1 MLKHIERQAR
11 RALALP
17 TAPQGALPSAT
28 AEHPMQTPAT
38 SAPDTEPSVQKP
50 RVVIIGGG
58 FAGIAAARALKGN
71 EVDVVVIDR
80 TNHHLFQ
87 PLLYQVATA
96 TLAPSDIAVP
106 IRWIL
111 RKYDNVRVL
120 MGEVTGIDIEARR
133 VTLDHGTR
141 AESYDY
147 LVVAAGARHAYFGHD
162 EWEAKAP
169 GLKSLDDALEIRHRF
184 LQAFEQAEKCEDP
197 AEREALQTIVIIGGG
212 PTGVELAGLMATIAR
227 DVMHDDFRC
236 IDTRQTRVILLE
248 GGSRILPAFPENLS
262 AEALHDVAE
271 LGVDIRLNSI
281 VTRIEDG
288 AVYVGE
294 ERIATRSV
302 FWAAGNA
309 ASPLGRLLGA
319 PLDKVGRVE
328 VEPDLSIPGHPEV
341 FVTGDLAA
349 FTRPDGR
356 LVPGVAPAANQMGG
370 FAAKNILRS
379 VRHQARAPFRYFN
392 KGDLATI
399 GRHRAVAD
407 FGAIDFTGVPAWLLW
422 LFVHIMYLVGF
433 RNRVTVLIQW
443 AWAYFAYQ
451 RGSRLITGGAFR
463 GRRGAGGEKERSV
476 KAA

>member
-1 MLKHIERQAR
+1 MLRRIHQKAR
-11 RALALP
+11 RVL
-17 TAPQGALPSAT
+17 ALPSAT
-28 AEHPMQTPAT
+28 AEHPSPESKAPSDPPAN
-38 SAPDTEPSVQKP
+38 SAPSSERSVKKP

-71 EVDVVVIDR
+71 EVEVVLIDR

-111 RKYDNVRVL
+111 RHHENVRVA
-120 MGEVTGIDIEARR
+120 MGEVTHIDTAACR
-133 VTLDHGTR
+133 VELDHGS
-141 AESYDY
+141 AEESYDF

-162 EWEAKAP
+162 EWEANAP

-184 LQAFEQAEKCEDP
+184 LKAFEEAERCTDP

-212 PTGVELAGLMATIAR
+212 PTGVELAGLMTTIAR
-227 DVMHDDFRC
+227 DVMHDDFRR
-236 IDTRQTRVILLE
+236 IDTRQTKVILLE
-248 GGSRILPAFPENLS
+248 GGSRILPAFDEHLS
-262 AEALHDVAE
+262 AEAFHDVAE

-288 AVYVGE
+288 AVYVGD

-309 ASPLGRLLGA
+309 ASPLGSLLGA
-319 PLDKVGRVE
+319 PLDKAGRVQ
-328 VEPDLSIPGHPEV
+328 VQSDLSVPGHPEI
-341 FVTGDLAA
+341 FVAGDLAA
-349 FTRPDGR
+349 FVREDGR
-356 LVPGVAPAANQMGG
+356 PVPSVAPAANQMGS
-370 FAAKNILRS
+370 FAAKNILRT
-379 VRHQARAPFRYFN
+379 VRHQERRDFRYFN

-399 GRHRAVAD
+399 GRHRAVAA
-407 FGAIDFTGVPAWLLW
+407 FGKLDFTGIPAWLLW

-463 GRRGAGGEKERSV
+463 GQRRAAGTPERSV
-476 KAA
+476 KVA

>member
-1 MLKHIERQAR
+1 MTLETGTHRPK
-11 RALALP
+11 
-17 TAPQGALPSAT
+17 
-28 AEHPMQTPAT
+28 
-38 SAPDTEPSVQKP
+38 
-50 RVVIIGGG
+50 VVIIGGG
-58 FAGIAAARALKGN
+58 FAGIAAARALRGG

-106 IRWIL
+106 IRWVL
-111 RKYDNVRVL
+111 RKYDNVRVV
-120 MGEVTGIDIEARR
+120 MGDVTAIDVSQRR
-133 VTLDHGTR
+133 VVLDRGER
-141 AESYDY
+141 EERYDY
-147 LVVAAGARHAYFGHD
+147 LIVAAGARHAYFGHD

-184 LQAFEQAEKCEDP
+184 LQAFEEAEKCGDP
-197 AEREALQTIVIIGGG
+197 AEREALQTIVIVGGG

-236 IDTRQTRVILLE
+236 IDTRRTRVILLE
-248 GGSRILPAFPENLS
+248 GGDRILPAFPAHLS

-271 LGVDIRLNSI
+271 LGVEIRLNSI

-288 AVYVGE
+288 AVFVGDQ
-294 ERIATRSV
+294 RIATRSV

-309 ASPLGRLLGA
+309 ASPLGAQLGA
-319 PLDKVGRVE
+319 PLDRAGRVE
-328 VEPDLSIPGHPEV
+328 VAPDLSVPGHPEV
-341 FVTGDLAA
+341 FVVGDLASV
-349 FTRPDGR
+349 RRDDGR
-356 LVPGVAPAANQMGG
+356 AVPAVAPAANQEGTW
-370 FAAKNILRS
+370 AARNILRT
-379 VRHQARAPFRYFN
+379 VRRQERRPFRYFN

-407 FGAIDFTGVPAWLLW
+407 FGAIDFTGIPAWLLW

-463 GRRGAGGEKERSV
+463 GRRGVKEEEAGHSV
-476 KAA
+476 KVA

>member
-1 MLKHIERQAR
+1 MFR
-11 RALALP
+11 RIRA
-17 TAPQGALPSAT
+17 TAKRTLTLPSAVAVESSSNPT
-28 AEHPMQTPAT
+28 NATP
-38 SAPDTEPSVQKP
+38 EPSMQRPK
-50 RVVIIGGG
+50 VVIIGGG
-58 FAGIAAARALKGN
+58 FAGIAAARTFKGD

-80 TNHHLFQ
+80 NNHHVFQ

-111 RKYDNVRVL
+111 RKQENVHVV
-120 MGEVTGIDIEARR
+120 MGEVTAIDVAGRQVE
-133 VTLDHGTR
+133 LDHGAR
-141 AESYDY
+141 IESYDF
-147 LVVAAGARHAYFGHD
+147 LVVASGARHAYFGHD
-162 EWEAKAP
+162 EWEANAP

-184 LQAFEQAEKCEDP
+184 LQTFELAEKCDDP
-197 AEREALQTIVIIGGG
+197 KEREALQTIVIIGGG

-227 DVMHDDFRC
+227 DVMHDDFRR
-236 IDTRQTRVILLE
+236 IDTRETRVILLE
-248 GGSRILPAFPENLS
+248 GGNRILPAFPENLS
-262 AEALHDVAE
+262 AEAVHDVAE
-271 LGVDIRLNSI
+271 LGVEIRLNSI
-281 VTRIEDG
+281 VTHIEDG

-294 ERIATRSV
+294 EKIPTRSV

-309 ASPLGRLLGA
+309 ASPLGRMLGVEVDRA
-319 PLDKVGRVE
+319 GRVI

-341 FVTGDLAA
+341 FVAGDLAA
-349 FTRPDGR
+349 VQRGEGKM
-356 LVPGVAPAANQMGG
+356 VPAVAPAANQEGTW
-370 FAAKNILRS
+370 AAKNILRT
-379 VRHQARAPFRYFN
+379 VRNQERKPFRYFN

-407 FGAIDFTGVPAWLLW
+407 FGSVDFTGVPAWLLW

-451 RGSRLITGGAFR
+451 RGSRLIVGSAFR
-463 GRRGAGGEKERSV
+463 GRRGVAGEKERSV

>member
-1 MLKHIERQAR
+1 
-11 RALALP
+11 
-17 TAPQGALPSAT
+17 
-28 AEHPMQTPAT
+28 MQR
-38 SAPDTEPSVQKP
+38 P

-58 FAGIAAARALKGN
+58 FAGIAAARALRGG

-111 RKYDNVRVL
+111 RRYENVRVV
-120 MGEVTGIDIEARR
+120 MGEVTGIDVAQRR
-133 VTLDHGTR
+133 VELDRGAR
-141 AESYDY
+141 EERYDF
-147 LVVAAGARHAYFGHD
+147 LIVAAGARHAYFGHD
-162 EWEAKAP
+162 EWEARAP

-184 LQAFEQAEKCEDP
+184 LQAFEEAEKCEDP

-227 DVMHDDFRC
+227 DVMHDDFRR
-236 IDTRQTRVILLE
+236 IDTRKTRVILLE
-248 GGSRILPAFPENLS
+248 GGDRILPAFPEHLS

-271 LGVDIRLNSI
+271 LGVEIRLNSI

-288 AVYVGE
+288 AVYVGDQ
-294 ERIATRSV
+294 RIATRSV

-319 PLDKVGRVE
+319 PLDRAGRVE
-328 VEPDLSIPGHPEV
+328 VAPDLSIPGHPEV
-341 FVTGDLAA
+341 FVVGDLAA
-349 FTRPDGR
+349 VQRDDGR
-356 LVPGVAPAANQMGG
+356 PVPAVAPAANQEGSW
-370 FAAKNILRS
+370 AARNILRTL
-379 VRHQARAPFRYFN
+379 RRQERRPFRYFN

-407 FGAIDFTGVPAWLLW
+407 FGRIDFTGIPAWLLW

-463 GRRGAGGEKERSV
+463 GRRGAGVQDEPTVR
-476 KAA
+476 AA

>member
-1 MLKHIERQAR
+1 MTLES
-11 RALALP
+11 
-17 TAPQGALPSAT
+17 GAHRP
-28 AEHPMQTPAT
+28 
-38 SAPDTEPSVQKP
+38 K
-50 RVVIIGGG
+50 VVIIGGG
-58 FAGIAAARALKGN
+58 FAGIAAARTLRGG
-71 EVDVVVIDR
+71 EVDVLVIDR

-106 IRWIL
+106 IRWLL
-111 RKYDNVRVL
+111 RKYENVRVV
-120 MGEVTGIDIEARR
+120 MGEVTGIDVAARR
-133 VTLDHGTR
+133 VEIDGGER
-141 AESYDY
+141 VERYDY
-147 LVVAAGARHAYFGHD
+147 LIVAAGSRHAYFGHD
-162 EWEAKAP
+162 EWEANAP

-184 LQAFEQAEKCEDP
+184 LQAFEEAEKCTDP

-236 IDTRQTRVILLE
+236 IDTRRTRVILLE
-248 GGSRILPAFPENLS
+248 GGNRILPAFPAHLS
-262 AEALHDVAE
+262 AEALHDLAE
-271 LGVDIRLNSI
+271 LGVEIRLNSI
-281 VTRIEDG
+281 VTRIENG
-288 AVYVGE
+288 AVYVGD

-309 ASPLGRLLGA
+309 ASPLGRFLGA
-319 PLDKVGRVE
+319 PLDRAGRVE
-328 VEPDLSIPGHPEV
+328 VAPDLSVPGHPEV
-341 FVTGDLAA
+341 FVVGDLAWVRRA
-349 FTRPDGR
+349 DGR
-356 LVPGVAPAANQMGG
+356 AVPAVAPAANQEGRW
-370 FAAKNILRS
+370 AARNILRS
-379 VRHQARAPFRYFN
+379 VRRQEREAFRYFN

-407 FGAIDFTGVPAWLLW
+407 FGRIDFTGIPAWLLW

-463 GRRGAGGEKERSV
+463 GRRGVREEDAVRNV
-476 KAA
+476 KVA

>member
-1 MLKHIERQAR
+1 MLKHIQHRAR
-11 RALALP
+11 RVLALP
-17 TAPQGALPSAT
+17 TAT
-28 AEHPMQTPAT
+28 AEHLIPEAT
-38 SAPDTEPSVQKP
+38 SAPDYPANSAPSSEPAVKKP
-50 RVVIIGGG
+50 KVVIIGGG

-71 EVDVVVIDR
+71 EVEVVLIDR

-111 RKYDNVRVL
+111 RHHENVRVA
-120 MGEVTGIDIEARR
+120 MGDVTHIDTASRR
-133 VTLDHGTR
+133 VILDNGGGE
-141 AESYDY
+141 ESYDF

-162 EWEAKAP
+162 EWEANAP
-169 GLKSLDDALEIRHRF
+169 GLKSLDDALEVRHRF
-184 LQAFEQAEKCEDP
+184 LQAFEQAEQCTDP
-197 AEREALQTIVIIGGG
+197 VERDALQTIVIIGGG

-227 DVMHDDFRC
+227 DVMHDDFRR
-236 IDTRQTRVILLE
+236 IDTRQTKVILLE
-248 GGSRILPAFPENLS
+248 GGNRILPAFDEHLS

-281 VTRIEDG
+281 VTRIDDG
-288 AVYVGE
+288 AVWVGD
-294 ERIATRSV
+294 ERIPTRSI

-309 ASPLGRLLGA
+309 ASPLGGLLGA
-319 PLDKVGRVE
+319 PLDKAGRVQ
-328 VEPDLSIPGHPEV
+328 VEPDLSVPGHPEI
-341 FVTGDLAA
+341 FVAGDLAA
-349 FTRPDGR
+349 FVREDGR
-356 LVPGVAPAANQMGG
+356 PVPSVAPAANQMGT
-370 FAAKNILRS
+370 FAAKNILRTL
-379 VRHQARAPFRYFN
+379 RHQQRRDFRYFN

-399 GRHRAVAD
+399 GRHRAVAA
-407 FGAIDFTGVPAWLLW
+407 FGKVDFTGIPAWLLW

-463 GRRGAGGEKERSV
+463 GRRGGAGGMERSV
-476 KAA
+476 KVA

>member
-1 MLKHIERQAR
+1 
-11 RALALP
+11 
-17 TAPQGALPSAT
+17 
-28 AEHPMQTPAT
+28 MQTPHV
-38 SAPDTEPSVQKP
+38 PK
-50 RVVIIGGG
+50 VVIIGGG

-71 EVDVVVIDR
+71 DVEVVVIDR

-111 RKYDNVRVL
+111 RRRENVRVV
-120 MGEVTGIDIEARR
+120 MGEVTGIDVAARI
-133 VTLDHGTR
+133 VSLDHGERHET
-141 AESYDY
+141 YDF
-147 LVVAAGARHAYFGHD
+147 LIVASGARHAYFGHD
-162 EWEAKAP
+162 AWESYAP

-184 LQAFEQAEKCEDP
+184 LQTFEEAEKCEDP
-197 AEREALQTIVIIGGG
+197 VEREALQTIVIIGGG

-227 DVMHDDFRC
+227 DVLHKDFRR
-236 IDTRQTRVILLE
+236 IDTRKTRVLLLE
-248 GGSRILPAFPENLS
+248 GGSRILPAFPEHLS

-271 LGVDIRLNSI
+271 LGVAIRLDSI
-281 VTRIEDG
+281 VTRIEED
-288 AVYVGE
+288 AVYIGE

-309 ASPLGRLLGA
+309 ASPLGAMLGVA
-319 PLDKVGRVE
+319 LDNAGRVV

-341 FVTGDLAA
+341 FVAGDLASVRRENG
-349 FTRPDGR
+349 T
-356 LVPGVAPAANQMGG
+356 LVPGVAPAANQEGAW
-370 FAAKNILRS
+370 AARNVLRT
-379 VRHQARAPFRYFN
+379 VRNQERKPFRYFN

-407 FGAIDFTGVPAWLLW
+407 FGRIDFTGVPAWLLW

-451 RGSRLITGGAFR
+451 RGSRLIVGSAFR
-463 GRRGAGGEKERSV
+463 GRRGSPSGKGRGV
-476 KAA
+476 NAA